1 MANFRVIATPE
12 MQSFSTSRSTSSPSF
27 TSLSSVPS
35 SHVSTAFRIASE
47 SCCPA
52 SLQNATWPSLIV
64 LEKLLAELMHSHST
78 AQAYSRRLNEQNS
91 PRFLL
96 NTQRSP
102 EGAQSLR
109 LFQSF
114 AQEGYELRQA
124 ASQGNLGLHNRVGH
138 ELLCFVS
145 GEQLFS
151 RQVL

>member
-12 MQSFSTSRSTSSPSF
+12 MQSFSTSRSTSSPSS
-27 TSLSSVPS
+27 TSLFTVLS
-35 SHVSTAFRIASE
+35 SHASTACLNASE
-47 SCCPA
+47 SCGPA
-52 SLQNATWPSLIV
+52 SLQWPSLIV
-64 LEKLLAELMHSHST
+64 LEKLLAGLMHSHST
-78 AQAYSRRLNEQNS
+78 AQAYSRRLNELNS

-96 NTQRSP
+96 STQRSP

-124 ASQGNLGLHNRVGH
+124 ASQGNLGLHKWVGH
-138 ELLCFVS
+138 ELLCFLS
-145 GEQLFS
+145 GEQPFS